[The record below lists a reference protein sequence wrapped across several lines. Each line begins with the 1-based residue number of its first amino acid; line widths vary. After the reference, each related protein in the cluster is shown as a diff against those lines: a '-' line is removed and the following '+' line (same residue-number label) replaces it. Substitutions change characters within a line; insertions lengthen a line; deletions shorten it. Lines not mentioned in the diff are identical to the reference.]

1 MSRLWIFSD
10 LHQDWADN
18 AWDPTAHAPG
28 FDLAV
33 VAGDVHSP
41 LTNAIDWLGVRFAGA
56 LVIYVPGNHCYWW
69 DRGDDRYT
77 YDDQIARGRDLAAR
91 RGVHLLSDDVLTVRG
106 IRFLGSTLWTDLRL
120 GTWSA
125 TQSARSARLGMRDY
139 KRIRRRRSGR
149 HKYVRPA
156 DTVAWHRASR
166 AWLDDNLGLPF
177 AGPSVVVTHHAPAPA
192 SLPSPDFDLAH
203 CYASDLSRLI
213 QDRQPDLWVHGHV
226 HSRSDY
232 MVGSTRIVCNPRGH
246 IDEDSVKDFDPSF
259 TVDIPTAC

>member
-18 AWDPTAHAPG
+18 AWDPTAHAPA
-28 FDLAV
+28 FDVAV
-33 VAGDVHSP
+33 AAGDVHSP
-41 LTNAIDWLGVRFAGA
+41 LTQAIDWLGDHFAGTPV
-56 LVIYVPGNHCYWW
+56 LYVPGNHCFWW

-77 YDDQIARGRDLAAR
+77 HDDQIARGRDLAVR
-91 RGVHLLSDDVLTVRG
+91 RGIYLLSDDALTLGNVRY
-106 IRFLGSTLWTDLRL
+106 LGSTLWSDLRW

-125 TQSARSARLGMRDY
+125 THGARTAQKGMNDY
-139 KRIRRRRSGR
+139 RRIRRRRSGH
-149 HKYVRPA
+149 HKYVRPS

-166 AWLDDNLGLPF
+166 AWLDDKLGLPF
-177 AGPSVVVTHHAPAPA
+177 AGPTVVVTHHAPHQM

-213 QDRQPDLWVHGHV
+213 EDRQPNLWVHGHL

-232 MVGSTRIVCNPRGH
+232 RIGATRIVCNARGH
-246 IDEDSVKDFDPSF
+246 IEEDSAKDFDPSF
-259 TVDIPTAC
+259 TIDVLSD